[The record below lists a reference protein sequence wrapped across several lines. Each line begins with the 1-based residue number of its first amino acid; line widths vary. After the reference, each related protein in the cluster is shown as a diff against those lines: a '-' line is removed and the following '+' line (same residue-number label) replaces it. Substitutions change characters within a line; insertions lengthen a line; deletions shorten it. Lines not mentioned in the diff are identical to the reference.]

1 MGMRDE
7 RQRVKPDAAVEG
19 LRSASY
25 VGATLALFRNPP
37 PPVAASARNMGLR
50 LLGVW
55 LLLTGLTRLFGLDF
69 PYETLIMA
77 VLALTAGVLLIV
89 GS

>member
-1 MGMRDE
+1 
-7 RQRVKPDAAVEG
+7 
-19 LRSASY
+19 
-25 VGATLALFRNPP
+25 
-37 PPVAASARNMGLR
+37 MGLR